1 MYFAMHYSWRKWTF
15 EATFWIPIVPDG
27 LFKSIM
33 TSCGSDLVLLAP
45 SSCTYINSKERSF
58 QFVQMLKR
66 LFLWM
71 NAYNHLYPYNS
82 MHVTQAYTRCQ
93 EFDVRTLTKF
103 HNTWREYTAMDRKF
117 CEEKCW
123 YAMLTCHLSKT
134 HVVCVHSCFSVCQT
148 CFDSVLVGTVESAS
162 FA

>member
-82 MHVTQAYTRCQ
+82 MHVTQAYTRVCRLLPRIWCTNSYKVPQYLKRVYGDGQ
-93 EFDVRTLTKF
+93 EVLWGK
-103 HNTWREYTAMDRKF
+103 
-117 CEEKCW
+117 
-123 YAMLTCHLSKT
+123 MLVCHVNLSPVEDTCRLRAQLFLGLSNL
-134 HVVCVHSCFSVCQT
+134 FW
-148 CFDSVLVGTVESAS
+148 
-162 FA
+162 